1 VQSALLAA
9 GIARDLATNHASLS
23 QILRGR
29 RDVSAHIAHEL
40 GRRAGLRAQEIA
52 RCCEAQTDHSVV
64 RVITSR
70 AFRPGS
76 ALDRNS
82 HWNSNRRGEL
92 LARSVAATRST
103 RHGVA
108 APLEKTHLIMPN
120 PVVRWQMLSLQPEKV
135 AEFYQKLFSWKTSR
149 ANALG
154 YREMLGGVPSSIDG
168 GVWPAPPES
177 TTFVQLFVEVEDV
190 DSSIAKAEKLGAKVL
205 VPKSVLPDGDTMAV
219 LQDPT
224 GMSFGI
230 CRLRSPSA

>member
-1 VQSALLAA
+1 
-9 GIARDLATNHASLS
+9 
-23 QILRGR
+23 
-29 RDVSAHIAHEL
+29 
-40 GRRAGLRAQEIA
+40 
-52 RCCEAQTDHSVV
+52 
-64 RVITSR
+64 
-70 AFRPGS
+70 
-76 ALDRNS
+76 
-82 HWNSNRRGEL
+82 
-92 LARSVAATRST
+92 
-103 RHGVA
+103 
-108 APLEKTHLIMPN
+108 
-120 PVVRWQMLSLQPEKV
+120 MLSLQPEKV